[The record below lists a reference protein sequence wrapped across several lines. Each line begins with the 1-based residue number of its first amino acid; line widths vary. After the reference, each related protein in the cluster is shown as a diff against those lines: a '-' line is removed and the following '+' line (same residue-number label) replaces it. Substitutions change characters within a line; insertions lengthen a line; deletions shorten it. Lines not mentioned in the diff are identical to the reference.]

1 MTGRAFRRKF
11 SPSSLGEDMPLEI
24 SVAFGRVLRRLRLE
38 RGLSQETVGELAN
51 LQRKYISL
59 LERADYQ
66 PKLETIFRLA
76 AALECT
82 PSHLIAMVEEEA
94 SKDL

>member
-1 MTGRAFRRKF
+1 
-11 SPSSLGEDMPLEI
+11 LGEDLLLEI

-38 RGLSQETVGELAN
+38 QGLSQETVGELAN

-76 AALECT
+76 EALRCS
-82 PSHLIAMVEEEA
+82 PSSLIAMVEEEA
-94 SKDL
+94 RGNCNIKDMSKN

>member
-1 MTGRAFRRKF
+1 
-11 SPSSLGEDMPLEI
+11 LGGDIPLEI

-76 AALECT
+76 EALGCS
-82 PSHLIAMVEEEA
+82 PSNLIALVEEEA

>member
-1 MTGRAFRRKF
+1 
-11 SPSSLGEDMPLEI
+11 MPLEI

-38 RGLSQETVGELAN
+38 RGLSQETVGELAS

-66 PKLETIFRLA
+66 PKLETVFRLA
-76 AALECT
+76 EALGCT
-82 PSHLIAMVEEEA
+82 PSMLIAMVEEEA
-94 SKDL
+94 GKNL

>member
-1 MTGRAFRRKF
+1 M
-11 SPSSLGEDMPLEI
+11 EI

-59 LERADYQ
+59 LERAEYQ
-66 PKLETIFRLA
+66 PKLETVFRLA

-82 PSHLIAMVEEEA
+82 PSSLIALVEKEVRE
-94 SKDL
+94 DL

>member
-1 MTGRAFRRKF
+1 
-11 SPSSLGEDMPLEI
+11 MPLEI
-24 SVAFGRVLRRLRLE
+24 SVAFGKVLRRLRME
-38 RGLSQETVGELAN
+38 KGMSQETLGELAN

-66 PKLETIFRLA
+66 PKLETVFRLA
-76 AALECT
+76 KALDYQ
-82 PSHLIAMVEEEA
+82 PSNLIALVEEEA

>member
-1 MTGRAFRRKF
+1 ME
-11 SPSSLGEDMPLEI
+11 L
-24 SVAFGRVLRRLRLE
+24 SVAFGKVLRRLRIE
-38 RGLSQETVGELAN
+38 RGLSQEKVGELAN

-82 PSHLIAMVEEEA
+82 PSTLISMVEDEV
-94 SKDL
+94 SKGH

>member
-1 MTGRAFRRKF
+1 M
-11 SPSSLGEDMPLEI
+11 EI

-66 PKLETIFRLA
+66 PKLETVFRLA
-76 AALECT
+76 EALGCS
-82 PSHLIAMVEEEA
+82 PSNLIAMVEEEA
-94 SKDL
+94 GKDL

>member
-1 MTGRAFRRKF
+1 M
-11 SPSSLGEDMPLEI
+11 EI

-66 PKLETIFRLA
+66 PKLETVFRLA
-76 AALECT
+76 EALGCT
-82 PSHLIAMVEEEA
+82 PSKLIALVEEEA
-94 SKDL
+94 GKNL

>member
-1 MTGRAFRRKF
+1 
-11 SPSSLGEDMPLEI
+11 LGEDISLEI

-38 RGLSQETVGELAN
+38 KGLSQETVGELAN

-66 PKLETIFRLA
+66 PKLETVFRLA

-82 PSHLIAMVEEEA
+82 PSDLIAMVEEEA
-94 SKDL
+94 GRVL

>member
-1 MTGRAFRRKF
+1 M
-11 SPSSLGEDMPLEI
+11 SLEV

-66 PKLETIFRLA
+66 PKLETVFRLA

-82 PSHLIAMVEEEA
+82 PSHLIAMVEEEV

>member
-1 MTGRAFRRKF
+1 MTKSSLRRKF
-11 SPSSLGEDMPLEI
+11 SQFIGSGYKLKVT
-24 SVAFGRVLRRLRLE
+24 VAFGRVLRRLRQE

-66 PKLETIFRLA
+66 PKLDTVFRLA
-76 AALECT
+76 KALEYS
-82 PSHLIAMVEEEA
+82 PSNLIALVEEEA

>member
-1 MTGRAFRRKF
+1 M
-11 SPSSLGEDMPLEI
+11 GEDISLEI

-66 PKLETIFRLA
+66 PKLETVFRLA
-76 AALECT
+76 AALDCS
-82 PSHLIAMVEEEA
+82 PSDLIALVEVEVNQVI
-94 SKDL
+94 

>member
-1 MTGRAFRRKF
+1 M
-11 SPSSLGEDMPLEI
+11 EV

-66 PKLETIFRLA
+66 PKLETVFRLA
-76 AALECT
+76 AALECP
-82 PSHLIAMVEEEA
+82 PSNLIALVQEEV

>member
-1 MTGRAFRRKF
+1 
-11 SPSSLGEDMPLEI
+11 LGEDIPLEI

-76 AALECT
+76 EALGCS
-82 PSHLIAMVEEEA
+82 PSDLIALVEKETIND
-94 SKDL
+94 S

>member
-1 MTGRAFRRKF
+1 
-11 SPSSLGEDMPLEI
+11 
-24 SVAFGRVLRRLRLE
+24 
-38 RGLSQETVGELAN
+38 LSQETVGELAN

-66 PKLETIFRLA
+66 PKLETVFRLA
-76 AALECT
+76 KALGCQ
-82 PSHLIAMVEEEA
+82 PSNLIALVEEEA

>member
-1 MTGRAFRRKF
+1 
-11 SPSSLGEDMPLEI
+11 MPLEI

-66 PKLETIFRLA
+66 PKLETVFRLA
-76 AALECT
+76 GALGCS
-82 PSHLIAMVEEEA
+82 PSSLIALVEEEA